1 MRKKVLGCGVF
12 DENDINKTIDF
23 TEAKEMVCVDVK
35 QPTVN
40 CKIVQIKMTFQR
52 IEELYAKY
60 YCLKINCKT

>member
-1 MRKKVLGCGVF
+1 MTLSGLADEDMRKKVLGCGVF

-40 CKIVQIKMTFQR
+40 CKIV
-52 IEELYAKY
+52 
-60 YCLKINCKT
+60 